1 MFYSFRVVLLLTPSL
16 PACLLLLDKVNSPR
30 NRKLASHRIAPQGSL
45 CVFVQSRR
53 QTSPS
58 LLHCLTCRS
67 GTLGTDV
74 LVDDDALSHK
84 AVRVTSKFR
93 ALNVL

>member
-1 MFYSFRVVLLLTPSL
+1 MFYPFQVVLLLTPSL
-16 PACLLLLDKVNSPR
+16 PASLLLDKVNSPR
-30 NRKLASHRIAPQGSL
+30 KIESSHHIALHHKVASEF
-45 CVFVQSRR
+45 FVQCRR

-84 AVRVTSKFR
+84 AVSVTSKFG